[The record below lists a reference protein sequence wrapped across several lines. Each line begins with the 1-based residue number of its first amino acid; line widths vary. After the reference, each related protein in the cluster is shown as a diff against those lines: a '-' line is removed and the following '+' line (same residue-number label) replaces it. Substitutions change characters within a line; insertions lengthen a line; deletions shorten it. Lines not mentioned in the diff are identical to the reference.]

1 MSVNSENFSKLFWK
15 KKIETILSILNTLIY
30 RRKLGDY
37 EISNTIAKTY
47 DECKF
52 KEAEN
57 GKS

>member
-1 MSVNSENFSKLFWK
+1 M
-15 KKIETILSILNTLIY
+15 LNAPIY

-47 DECKF
+47 DEFKF
-52 KEAEN
+52 KKAEN